1 VERGSAQPIDFVHLH
16 TKIGPDLFTLIQPP
30 AQWLHRPRGNPGPD
44 RGSGEGGGTGS
55 VARRWRGWVMSPEDR
70 ALTEV
75 AR

>member
-1 VERGSAQPIDFVHLH
+1 MNRMSV
-16 TKIGPDLFTLIQPP
+16 
-30 AQWLHRPRGNPGPD
+30 
-44 RGSGEGGGTGS
+44 EGGGTGS